1 MSESKK
7 QYNEGLCSQFFG
19 FVMTFIRNPFI
30 NPFHERMFG
39 DIELCAE
46 VTQNYLELID
56 ILGPARSISEL
67 PENLQKI
74 SIQAIPYFLECFT
87 CYTKDDIP
95 Y

>member
-46 VTQNYLELID
+46 VT
-56 ILGPARSISEL
+56 
-67 PENLQKI
+67 
-74 SIQAIPYFLECFT
+74 
-87 CYTKDDIP
+87 
-95 Y
+95 